1 MQLSGLPW
9 SLLTPCLDRFTL
21 LGLSIT
27 VFVLVFDFM
36 KRRKK
41 WSNYPPGPTSL
52 PFVGNLTQV
61 DFNNP
66 LDSFEKLRK
75 KFGNIFSL
83 QLSWQSIVVVNGFEV
98 MKEVLIH
105 KSEDFADRAHFAIM
119 DIMGYKDNCQ
129 GVIAGRYGD
138 AWKEQRR
145 FALTTMRNFGLGK
158 KSLENRVIE
167 EARYL
172 CSAFKSEEGCPFD
185 PHHFINN
192 ASSNVI
198 CSITFGDRFEYND
211 KTFHRLLDL
220 LKQHME
226 AATGFLPQL
235 LNVLPCIVNIPGVR
249 QKVVGPYLQLK
260 SYIKEVA
267 REHKETW
274 DQAVTRDFVD
284 AFLSEI
290 EKARDDSKSSF
301 TEENLFLTTIDL
313 FVAGTETTATT
324 LYWCLLYMLLYPDIQ
339 GRVQDEIDRVIGRSR
354 SPVTE
359 DQAKMPYTNAVIHEV
374 QRIGDVTPL
383 AVPHMTYH
391 DTEIQGFFIPK
402 GTTVMTNL
410 SSVLKDETFWE
421 KPHQFY
427 PEHFLDSDGHFVKRE
442 AFLPFSAGR
451 RVCLGEQLARVELF
465 IFFTSLMQRF
475 TFTIPDNQPKPREEA
490 VFRQLQSPHHFKI
503 CATVR

>member
-1 MQLSGLPW
+1 MQPPEVPW
-9 SLLTPCLDRFTL
+9 SLFTAFSDRLTL

-41 WSNYPPGPTSL
+41 WSSYPPGPTSL
-52 PFVGNLTQV
+52 PFIGNLSHV
-61 DFNNP
+61 DFNDP
-66 LDSFEKLRK
+66 LVSFAKLRK

-83 QLSWQSIVVVNGFEV
+83 QFFWQNMVVVNGFEV

-105 KSEDFADRAHFAIM
+105 KSEEFADRAHFPMM
-119 DIMGYKDNCQ
+119 DLMGYKDNCQ
-129 GVIAGRYGD
+129 GVIAGRYGN

-158 KSLENRVIE
+158 KSLEKRVIE

-172 CSAFKSEEGCPFD
+172 CSAFESEE
-185 PHHFINN
+185 
-192 ASSNVI
+192 
-198 CSITFGDRFEYND
+198 
-211 KTFHRLLDL
+211 
-220 LKQHME
+220 
-226 AATGFLPQL
+226 
-235 LNVLPCIVNIPGVR
+235 GVR
-249 QKVVGPYLQLK
+249 QKVLRPYFGLK
-260 SYIKEVA
+260 SYIKEMA
-267 REHKETW
+267 KEHKETW

-290 EKARDDSKSSF
+290 EKTQDDSKSSF
-301 TEENLFLTTIDL
+301 TEDNLILTTIDL
-313 FVAGTETTATT
+313 FVAGTETTAIT

-339 GRVQDEIDRVIGRSR
+339 GRVQREIDRVIGHSR
-354 SPVTE
+354 SPAIE
-359 DQAKMPYTNAVIHEV
+359 DQANMPYTNAVIHEV
-374 QRIGDVTPL
+374 QRNGDVAPL
-383 AVPHMTYH
+383 AVPHMTYR

-410 SSVLKDETFWE
+410 SSVLKDETVWE

-427 PEHFLDSDGHFVKRE
+427 PEHFLDSDGNFVKNE

-465 IFFTSLMQRF
+465 IFFTSLMQHF
-475 TFTIPDNQPKPREEA
+475 TFTIPDNQPKPRDEP
-490 VFRQLQSPHHFKI
+490 VYHLLQSPHHFKI

>member
-1 MQLSGLPW
+1 MQPPEVPW
-9 SLLTPCLDRFTL
+9 SLFTAFSDRLTL

-41 WSNYPPGPTSL
+41 WSSYPPGPTSL
-52 PFVGNLTQV
+52 PFIGNLSHV
-61 DFNNP
+61 DFNDP
-66 LDSFEKLRK
+66 LVSFAKLRK

-83 QLSWQSIVVVNGFEV
+83 QFFWQNMVVVNGFEV

-105 KSEDFADRAHFAIM
+105 KSEEFADRAHFPMM
-119 DIMGYKDNCQ
+119 DLMGYKDNCQ
-129 GVIAGRYGD
+129 GVIAGRYGN

-158 KSLENRVIE
+158 KSLEKRVIE

-172 CSAFKSEEGCPFD
+172 CSAFESEEGCPFD

-198 CSITFGDRFEYND
+198 CSITFGDRFEYDD
-211 KTFHRLLDL
+211 KQFYRLLDL
-220 LKQHME
+220 LKEHME

-235 LNVLPCIVNIPGVR
+235 FNFIPWIRYIPGVR
-249 QKVVGPYLQLK
+249 QKVLRPYFGLK
-260 SYIKEVA
+260 SYIKEMA
-267 REHKETW
+267 KEHKETW

-290 EKARDDSKSSF
+290 EKTQDDSKSSF
-301 TEENLFLTTIDL
+301 TEDNLILTTIDL
-313 FVAGTETTATT
+313 FVAGTETTAIT

-339 GRVQDEIDRVIGRSR
+339 GRVQREIDRVIGHSR
-354 SPVTE
+354 SPAIE
-359 DQAKMPYTNAVIHEV
+359 DQANMPYTNAVIHEV
-374 QRIGDVTPL
+374 QRNGDVAPL
-383 AVPHMTYH
+383 AVPHMTYR

-410 SSVLKDETFWE
+410 SSVLKDETVWE

-427 PEHFLDSDGHFVKRE
+427 PEHFLDSDGNFVKNE
-442 AFLPFSAGR
+442 AFLPFSADASES
-451 RVCLGEQLARVELF
+451 C
-465 IFFTSLMQRF
+465 SLNNMS
-475 TFTIPDNQPKPREEA
+475 TLHSPSKGASNPA
-490 VFRQLQSPHHFKI
+490 GQLQNTCTEDP
-503 CATVR
+503 